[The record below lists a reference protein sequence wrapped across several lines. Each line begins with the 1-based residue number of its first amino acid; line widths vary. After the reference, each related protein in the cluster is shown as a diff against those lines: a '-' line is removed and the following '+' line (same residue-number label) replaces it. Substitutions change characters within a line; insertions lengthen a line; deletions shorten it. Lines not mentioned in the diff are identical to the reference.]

1 MGSDQRSH
9 LRAGVR
15 VVLSEAYKSA
25 VERYGGADIR
35 SYGVM
40 LTDAL
45 SSHNAT
51 LRWGIDTYTYRQVQG
66 WDYADASAR
75 WDVRRG

>member
-1 MGSDQRSH
+1 M
-9 LRAGVR
+9 
-15 VVLSEAYKSA
+15 LSEAYKSA

-51 LRWGIDTYTYRQVQG
+51 LRWGIDTYTWQVQG